1 MGKYHGRAHQK
12 LKERQKISIYPF
24 RPPLNQLPESRM
36 YTTDA
41 PLVFIPD
48 ASTIFVIVF
57 STLLIIAWIALIL
70 WVCSVISRDL
80 TRDEPD
86 DIELNI

>member
-1 MGKYHGRAHQK
+1 
-12 LKERQKISIYPF
+12 
-24 RPPLNQLPESRM
+24 M

-41 PLVFIPD
+41 LLVFIPD

-57 STLLIIAWIALIL
+57 AALLIIAWITLIL
-70 WVCSVISRDL
+70 WVRSVISRDHIH
-80 TRDEPD
+80 DEPD